1 VTPSLLHRVASRDP
15 AAIREALDQFGGLV
29 WSLARRMSPSASDA
43 EDAVQEIFVD
53 LWQSAARYDASLA
66 TEAGFVAMIAR
77 RRLIDRIRRRQRRS
91 DTEPLPE
98 VLEEAPTSAR
108 PRQEACAEAGLAA
121 KAMQQ
126 LRPEQRRAL
135 VLACQGLSHEEIA
148 ATTGMPLGTV
158 KTHVRRGLSRVR
170 EVLVGSPSPIV
181 AVPEEPS

>member
-1 VTPSLLHRVASRDP
+1 M
-15 AAIREALDQFGGLV
+15 E
-29 WSLARRMSPSASDA
+29 
-43 EDAVQEIFVD
+43 
-53 LWQSAARYDASLA
+53 
-66 TEAGFVAMIAR
+66 
-77 RRLIDRIRRRQRRS
+77 
-91 DTEPLPE
+91 
-98 VLEEAPTSAR
+98 
-108 PRQEACAEAGLAA
+108 
-121 KAMQQ
+121 Q